1 MSREYDI
8 FYDAAGEGSWAE
20 FRGFSGWLNASTEC
34 TASPKAYTLG
44 DGGSLQERYGNNQSI
59 LAGTVVA
66 LRDSATTGG
75 VNVTAYM
82 EVVQDYAYKSTDG
95 LIARPLCS
103 LGDTLPAT
111 MNSVIGHTFAA
122 GSNFLTHGAGYQ
134 SDSPLNTSTNYS
146 GTQEQAWAESS
157 RLIIDL
163 TEAPEETYDYVV
175 FGCGWVNAT
184 INNLAASSPP
194 VSGTQTKV
202 KVRMRICPPDDIY
215 ADAGVNADNDIYT
228 ENIVTIT
235 KASTKQADLS
245 TAFAYGYELDG
256 GECYNAQ
263 VGGIVSLQGGQRYDI
278 SLQFCCEGNA
288 PDTGFG
294 IIGNKIEVAQMHQAR
309 MIAFRYDASAATTF
323 RTTATSTS
331 AGAEQVADGHNE
343 NKLSTTASSATDYL
357 VNSANPTSVSAMTVS
372 VCLAT
377 SSYIT
382 ADSDT
387 SVKVR
392 PYANDSSARTMTNIT
407 PRSATDKLAT
417 GAIRYDTFDDSATGN
432 TTKVDFTNPK
442 ASGTTDVHYGFMIT
456 FVPLLLSTTADTQA
470 TSSERVQNINSTG
483 WKDVDMDSSVS
494 SKSMSAGY
502 TTQTLYTSLR
512 PSQSGTSTDVAW
524 LRPRGFYLSDPSD
537 PSTQVETTV
546 PFGRTGYL
554 GNNNSSSTT
563 EKALAT
569 VFFERSFNEVAVT
582 GRYLGGQVLNGDGAG
597 GVGTTTND
605 VGLNTPETTALY
617 ETPIADIPL
626 DAATSVVA
634 ELLPGIGLKAWQL
647 TDATPGSSGSVGT
660 TYKTT
665 LSSKPEIKEVYRG
678 LTKLTQ
684 SSESSPG
691 DSDSLGGK
699 DYWHYDSSTGVL
711 RIQLDT
717 AYVPTQSSSYIY
729 AVTPIRVSLSTEN
742 IKIGGTY
749 YPFEARMDSLPG
761 FTKTLSSS
769 GGRFQNSVSLGKISL
784 AAADGEFDNE
794 FFDYIWQ
801 GRDAN
806 LWIGNSSVSDD
817 LQDFKLIARATM
829 MIPSWSTSK
838 VDIGLLDKKVDLTK
852 AVHQSS
858 VDWISGALGA
868 TTTLKKQ
875 PVPVI
880 YGEVQRIP
888 AYKISSEG
896 TGATDSAAYQFAA
909 NNCSA
914 VRAVYHS
921 ADGTRS
927 IKAADFSSGGVADSA
942 LIGRVAITNQAIAAL
957 SSPVS
962 AGGAAYS
969 YSASDVPDTVY
980 VDVLG
985 QCDRDGSNNVTRNYF
1000 HLGEIGYDILTR
1012 TAPGQASAPVR
1023 TTDIDK
1029 ASFDL
1034 IDSKKRHTFADTD
1047 SGAADASK
1055 QGYRETQ
1062 EPVQVGLVI
1071 EADKTV
1077 AETFNSLC
1085 NGTFCYWKTNAAGRI
1100 AMDVADFY
1108 GGNLIVNGS
1117 AELPGSSASSTAIYP
1132 WKTLGSG
1139 TTIERKRVNVASSA
1153 SRVPAFNG
1161 RYSIVLTSSNAI
1173 TSSYAYQNIPIPKSG
1188 TYVLTLVASSI
1199 SSFYGAQLDG
1209 KITFEIFLPDG
1220 TSLTDDNFTV
1230 PNPLKS
1236 GWEVGDAA
1244 WTRFSTDFEV
1254 EFGNAGIAQLA
1265 LNSNIGGFSGNIAAL
1280 DMIQLFP
1287 VACVLTDE
1295 NTIVSGMNFATENYY
1310 GYGVPF
1316 AARQAVNELGR
1327 KQSRVRT
1334 FVDIE
1339 AINGTFA
1346 DTEFSEAKDLVESSG
1361 VAKLSDP
1368 ILVGEDDADG
1378 VAAAGV
1384 TYYSR
1389 QRVNLSVKV
1398 LGLSRIPVI
1407 GEYVYMKSVSRVD
1420 SGPDEHPIWRIMS
1433 VAYDAKMPKS
1443 VSLKLEKP
1451 VDPVSDR
1458 MGTAYLT

>member
-20 FRGFSGWLNASTEC
+20 FREFGLATNGAQTVESYPKSYTTYG
-34 TASPKAYTLG
+34 TAFGHSQDLA
-44 DGGSLQERYGNNQSI
+44 
-59 LAGTVVA
+59 AGTVVVI
-66 LRDSATTGG
+66 RDSATTSG
-75 VNVTAYM
+75 VNVIAYM
-82 EVVQDYAYKSTDG
+82 EVVEDYVEAATSII
-95 LIARPLCS
+95 LRPLCS
-103 LGDTLPAT
+103 KGDTLAPT

-122 GSNFLTHGAGYQ
+122 VSVIA
-134 SDSPLNTSTNYS
+134 SRSTSYLGVGES
-146 GTQEQAWAESS
+146 AWAESS
-157 RLIIDL
+157 RLVIDL
-163 TEAPEETYDYVV
+163 TEAPDEEYDYVV
-175 FGCGWVNAT
+175 FGAGWINAT
-184 INNLAASSPP
+184 INNPAAATAITG
-194 VSGTQTKV
+194 GTQTE
-202 KVRMRICPPDDIY
+202 VRARLHICQPDDIY
-215 ADAGVNADNDIYT
+215 ADAGINTDDDVYT
-228 ENIVTIT
+228 ENVVTIT

-245 TAFAYGYELDG
+245 TNWTDYSYELDG

-263 VGGIVSLQGGQRYDI
+263 VGGIVTLQGGQRYDL
-278 SLQFCCEGNA
+278 SLQFCCAGNA
-288 PDTGFG
+288 PNTSTY
-294 IIGNKIEVAQMHQAR
+294 IGHKIEVAQMHQAR

-323 RTTATSTS
+323 RTTATSTA

-343 NKLSTTASSATDYL
+343 NKLSTTGATTDYL
-357 VNSANPTSVSAMTVS
+357 TNSANPTSVSAMTVS

-387 SVKVR
+387 SVKVS

-470 TSSERVQNINSTG
+470 TSSERVQSINSTG

-554 GNNNSSSTT
+554 GNNNSSSTN

-597 GVGTTTND
+597 GVGTATND

-634 ELLPGIGLKAWQL
+634 ELLPGIGLKAWEKMSNP
-647 TDATPGSSGSVGT
+647 ASGRI
-660 TYKTT
+660 YKTKIAG
-665 LSSKPEIKEVYRG
+665 SPEIKEVYRG
-678 LTKLTQ
+678 LTKLTET
-684 SSESSPG
+684 SV
-691 DSDSLGGK
+691 SDTSDLGAT
-699 DYWHYDSSTGVL
+699 DAWQYDSASGTL
-711 RIQLDT
+711 YLQLTT
-717 AYVPTQSSSYIY
+717 AYVPTASSAYIY

-749 YPFEARMDSLPG
+749 YPFEARMESLPG

-806 LWIGNSSVSDD
+806 LWMGNSSVSDD
-817 LQDFKLIARATM
+817 LQDFKLIARSTM

-838 VDIGLLDKKVDLTK
+838 IDIGLLDKKVDLTK
-852 AVHQSS
+852 AVHQST
-858 VDWISGALGA
+858 VDWISGTLGA

-875 PVPVI
+875 PVPVV
-880 YGEVQRIP
+880 YGNVERIP
-888 AYKISSEG
+888 AYRVTTSG
-896 TGATDSAAYQFAA
+896 VDAGDNGAYQFAA
-909 NNCSA
+909 NKCSTISA
-914 VRAVYHS
+914 IYYT

-927 IKAADFSSGGVADSA
+927 
-942 LIGRVAITNQAIAAL
+942 L
-957 SSPVS
+957 
-962 AGGAAYS
+962 AGGATGTSSVPESGQIAINNEVVAALGAPEGGSYS
-969 YSASDVPDTVY
+969 YDVKDVPDTIY

-985 QCDRDGSNNVTRNYF
+985 QCDDDGGSTPLGTRTITKNYF

-1132 WKTLGSG
+1132 WKTLGTG
-1139 TTIERKRVNVASSA
+1139 TTIERKRVVIANDAT
-1153 SRVPAFNG
+1153 RVPSFNG
-1161 RYSIVLTSSNAI
+1161 RYAIKLTSTAPIASG
-1173 TSSYAYQNIPIPKSG
+1173 YAYQNVPLPKSG
-1188 TYVLTLVASSI
+1188 TYVLTLVGSTIDADVS
-1199 SSFYGAQLDG
+1199 GAQSDAQLSSRVY
-1209 KITFEIFLPDG
+1209 LPDG
-1220 TSLTDDNFTV
+1220 TYTDLSSATL
-1230 PNPLKS
+1230 PNPRRS
-1236 GWEVGDAA
+1236 GFSVGGDAA
-1244 WTRFSTDFEV
+1244 WARFSEEFEV
-1254 EFGNAGIAQLA
+1254 EFGNAGISQVAFNCDWDSSGTSI
-1265 LNSNIGGFSGNIAAL
+1265 NSIVSL

-1361 VAKLSDP
+1361 VAKLSNP

-1433 VAYDAKMPKS
+1433 VAYDAKMPKT

>member
-20 FRGFSGWLNASTEC
+20 HRAYFALTVGSQDITSYPKSYNLNT
-34 TASPKAYTLG
+34 
-44 DGGSLQERYGNNQSI
+44 SLLFNSQPLRS
-59 LAGTVVA
+59 GTVLLMYKGDLSLVA
-66 LRDSATTGG
+66 H
-75 VNVTAYM
+75 M
-82 EVVQDYAYKSTDG
+82 ELVEDAAAAASS
-95 LIARPLCS
+95 LILRPLCS
-103 LGDTLPAT
+103 QGDVVPVGS
-111 MNSVIGHTFAA
+111 NSVIGETFPVSSGLVSTIYAPSA
-122 GSNFLTHGAGYQ
+122 EVGKGAY
-134 SDSPLNTSTNYS
+134 T
-146 GTQEQAWAESS
+146 EAS
-157 RLIIDL
+157 RLVIDL
-163 TEAPEETYDYVV
+163 TEAPEESYDYVV
-175 FGCGWVNAT
+175 FGCGWINAT
-184 INNLAASSPP
+184 IDNPALSGGTDSP
-194 VSGTQTKV
+194 STTAHA
-202 KVRMRICPPDDIY
+202 RMRICPPDDIY
-215 ADAGVNADNDIYT
+215 AGAGVNDDNDVYT

-235 KASTKQADLS
+235 KASTKQSDLS
-245 TAFAYGYELDG
+245 TAWDYGYELDG

-263 VGGIVSLQGGQRYDI
+263 VGGIVTLQGGQRYDL
-278 SLQFCCEGNA
+278 SLQFAGYGN
-288 PDTGFG
+288 GVFFG
-294 IIGNKIEVAQMHQAR
+294 NEKCTEVVQMHQAR
-309 MIAFRYDASAATTF
+309 MIAFRYDPDHAQTCRAVARNDSSASVDK
-323 RTTATSTS
+323 
-331 AGAEQVADGHNE
+331 VADGHIE
-343 NKLSTTASSATDYL
+343 NLFTFTNTSATDYL
-357 VNSANPTSVSAMTVS
+357 NFAIP
-372 VCLAT
+372 
-377 SSYIT
+377 
-382 ADSDT
+382 SDT
-387 SVKVR
+387 S
-392 PYANDSSARTMTNIT
+392 PPGGSST
-407 PRSATDKLAT
+407 AT
-417 GAIRYDTFDDSATGN
+417 GLLTIGVATLAN
-432 TTKVDFTNPK
+432 NQ
-442 ASGTTDVHYGFMIT
+442 
-456 FVPLLLSTTADTQA
+456 TTADANARVTGSLVSKI
-470 TSSERVQNINSTG
+470 SSSSNPFSQSSFTPNSTT
-483 WKDVDMDSSVS
+483 DRAALSI
-494 SKSMSAGY
+494 
-502 TTQTLYTSLR
+502 LR
-512 PSQSGTSTDVAW
+512 WQEWTNDDDGNRDLGMTVQVHSGS
-524 LRPRGFYLSDPSD
+524 
-537 PSTQVETTV
+537 
-546 PFGRTGYL
+546 TGYARQ
-554 GNNNSSSTT
+554 G
-563 EKALAT
+563 
-569 VFFERSFNEVAVT
+569 FEITFLPTLIQEDGSVQSEYEVAT
-582 GRYLGGQVLNGDGAG
+582 AAITSDGSWQS
-597 GVGTTTND
+597 
-605 VGLNTPETTALY
+605 VGLNTGFQSNRTAGSYYIEGIGYSSVVQNPGVNTLWAAPVLPDSGGQFGRSSY
-617 ETPIADIPL
+617 QGAATAATIFGTSAVNRRRYDEDKTNISMDLENRYWNTSTNAGTSGVSLISVAIGDLAIRETPIADIPL

-634 ELLPGIGLKAWQL
+634 ELLPGIGLKAWEEIQ
-647 TDATPGSSGSVGT
+647 SSPSGGGKL
-660 TYKTT
+660 YKTVI
-665 LSSKPEIKEVYRG
+665 SGAPEVKEVYRG
-678 LTKLTQ
+678 LTKLTL
-684 SSESSPG
+684 
-691 DSDSLGGK
+691 SDATGPATTLGAT
-699 DYWHYDSSTGVL
+699 DAWQYDSSSGTL
-711 RIQLDT
+711 YLQLADT
-717 AYVPTQSSSYIY
+717 YIPTASSAYIY

-749 YPFEARMDSLPG
+749 YPFEARMESLPG
-761 FTKTLSSS
+761 FSKTLSSS

-806 LWIGNSSVSDD
+806 LWMGNSSVSDD

-838 VDIGLLDKKVDLTK
+838 IDIGLLDKKVDLTK

-875 PVPVI
+875 PVPVV

-888 AYKISSEG
+888 AYKISSGG
-896 TGATDSAAYQFAA
+896 TGATDNAAYQFAA
-909 NNCSA
+909 NNCSS

-921 ADGTRS
+921 ADSTRS
-927 IKAADFSSGGVADSA
+927 IKAANFDGGGVSDSA
-942 LIGRVAITNQAIAAL
+942 LIGQVAITNQVIAAL

-1012 TAPGQASAPVR
+1012 KVVCVGEANKSQSAAPVR

-1034 IDSKKRHTFADTD
+1034 LDSKKRHTFVSSDDAGD
-1047 SGAADASK
+1047 AAS

-1085 NGTFCYWKTNAAGRI
+1085 NGTFCYWKTNGAGRI

-1117 AELPGSSASSTAIYP
+1117 AELPGSTASSTAIYP
-1132 WKTLGSG
+1132 WKTLGTG
-1139 TTIERKRVNVASSA
+1139 TTIERKRVVIANDAT
-1153 SRVPAFNG
+1153 RVPSFNG
-1161 RYSIVLTSSNAI
+1161 RYAIKLTSTEPIASG
-1173 TSSYAYQNIPIPKSG
+1173 YAYQDVPLPKSG
-1188 TYVLTLVASSI
+1188 TYVLTFVGSAIDSAIYGVGQFTATITVRVFRPDGSYIDLGGKALPNPRAASFSI
-1199 SSFYGAQLDG
+1199 GGDAWARYAEE
-1209 KITFEIFLPDG
+1209 FEI
-1220 TSLTDDNFTV
+1220 
-1230 PNPLKS
+1230 
-1236 GWEVGDAA
+1236 
-1244 WTRFSTDFEV
+1244 
-1254 EFGNAGIAQLA
+1254 EFGNSGIGQVA
-1265 LNSNIGGFSGNIAAL
+1265 LNCDWDFFGTSIDSIVAL

-1368 ILVGEDDADG
+1368 ILVGEEDADG

-1433 VAYDAKMPKS
+1433 VAYDAKMPKT

-1458 MGTAYLT
+1458 MGTAYLP